1 MPHEYETPP
10 SRPAQRNV
18 KEREM
23 ANISNRLRLCSGA
36 ALAVLALSVPAHAWE
51 PTKPVEIVVAA
62 GAGGA
67 SDQTARML
75 QVAVQKNGLMKQPL
89 VVSLKGGASG
99 AEALIY
105 MKAGQGDPNRFLI
118 AYSLIYTLPLS
129 AKIPFDWRE
138 LTPVSIVAFDQF
150 GLWVNSSKPYKTVK
164 EFPDAAKTAS
174 PTFKMGGTGS
184 KREDQILTA
193 FIEKR
198 TGAKFNYL
206 PYKSGGEA
214 ATQLVGN
221 HIESNV
227 NNPSENAEVW
237 RAGQVRALCI
247 FDNERI
253 EYKAKVTPDLS
264 WADIPTCK
272 EQGLDVQ
279 YTMLRGIF
287 LPGKVAP
294 DVTAFYLDLFRKI
307 ANTAEYKDYME
318 KHALKPSSLTS
329 PDMVKLLEPYETFH
343 QQLITE
349 AGRAAATN

>member
-1 MPHEYETPP
+1 MKMT
-10 SRPAQRNV
+10 AIV
-18 KEREM
+18 
-23 ANISNRLRLCSGA
+23 NRLRIFGAVAVAVAASAWSGA
-36 ALAVLALSVPAHAWE
+36 ALAWE

-67 SDQTARML
+67 SDQMARML
-75 QVAVQKNGLMKQPL
+75 QIAVQKNGLMKQPM

-99 AEALIY
+99 AEALMY

-150 GLWVNSSKPYKTVK
+150 GLWVNAAKPYKTVK
-164 EFPDAAKTAS
+164 EFTDAAKGAS

-184 KREDQILTA
+184 KREDQILSA

-221 HIESNV
+221 HIEANV

-237 RAGQVRALCI
+237 RAGQVRALCV
-247 FDNERI
+247 FDDERI
-253 EYKAKVTPDLS
+253 EYKAKVTPDQS
-264 WADIPTCK
+264 WNDIPTCK

-279 YTMLRGIF
+279 YTMLRGMF

-294 DVTAFYLDLFRKI
+294 DVVAFYVDLFRKI
-307 ANTAEYKDYME
+307 SATAEFKDYME
-318 KHALKPSSLTS
+318 KQALKPSFLTG
-329 PDMVKLLEPYETFH
+329 PDMVKFLEKDEALH
-343 QQLITE
+343 KQLMTE
-349 AGRAAATN
+349 AGFVGTTN